1 MSHLRG
7 CRVWVTAAWIAGSTF
22 SASAGVRID
31 RVVADG
37 QELAVPRAEAGTTGE
52 RKGERPRVAVPWGT
66 KRLEFH
72 CSGGWG
78 NDAPVSPE
86 TDAPAMARGMRIR
99 HQLDPTDDGWR
110 DARATT
116 RVFIQFH
123 DAKGRVLDTAETT
136 LDGESADW
144 EGQPETS
151 VFHPHRLAAKAP
163 AGSDRVTAH
172 FLSHGGPEIVGWI
185 GIDDIAFTIDP
196 QDGGPSRRHPL
207 PLVVASEPP
216 QPLDTPDDWA
226 RRGSRSAIAQLRMR
240 PLPTPHPILV
250 LLDDSPTDYAGWA
263 MGRGLAVAPGDRVQL
278 TWTAAHSL
286 GVGGSTVAAYPGLEP
301 GRYTFRAGAFR
312 PGGEPTGRE
321 TGVSFDVTVPWYRR
335 PEVWLIGLTLG
346 IVGAIALARSL
357 ALRRIKQRLE
367 KVERAHA
374 LERERTRIARDLHDE
389 VGAALTEIAMQHY
402 WVQREVAAY
411 APPAALARLERARQS
426 AVDLVRSVD
435 AIVWAVNPANDT
447 LDRFVPYLTH
457 SVEQFLEAAGVTAR
471 IDVPD
476 HLPAVQLEGGVRH
489 GLLLVVREAVNNAVK
504 HAAPTRVWL
513 TARVAD
519 GRLAIIVEDDGCG
532 FDPEAVPATARS
544 GDRSGLGNM
553 RRRAEELGGVFT
565 LERRA
570 EGGTRVVIDVPLP
583 VQSGAAVS

>member
-1 MSHLRG
+1 M
-7 CRVWVTAAWIAGSTF
+7 AALIAGAALN
-22 SASAGVRID
+22 ASAGVRID
-31 RVVADG
+31 RIVADG
-37 QELAVPRAEAGTTGE
+37 RELATPRPAAGTAGARNGE
-52 RKGERPRVAVPWGT
+52 RVLVAVPWGT

-78 NDAPVSPE
+78 GDTPTTGE
-86 TDAPAMARGMRIR
+86 TDAPAMARGTRIR

-110 DARATT
+110 DPRART

-123 DAKGRVLDTAETT
+123 DARGRVLDTAETI
-136 LDGESADW
+136 LAGESAGW
-144 EGQPETS
+144 EGRPEAS
-151 VFHPHRLAAKAP
+151 AFHPHRLAATAP
-163 AGSDRVTAH
+163 AGSVHVTAH

-185 GIDDIAFTIDP
+185 GVDDIEFTITP
-196 QDGGPSRRHPL
+196 QDGGPTRRHPL
-207 PLVVASEPP
+207 PLVVASERP

-226 RRGSRSAIAQLRMR
+226 RRGSRSAIAQLRVR
-240 PLPTPHPILV
+240 PLPAPHPILV

-263 MGRGLAVAPGDRVQL
+263 LSRGLAVAPGDRVAL

-286 GVGGSTVAAYPGLEP
+286 GVGGATVAAYSALEP
-301 GRYTFRAGAFR
+301 GRYTFRVGAFR

-321 TGVSFDVTVPWYRR
+321 TSLSIDVAVPWYRR
-335 PEVWLIGLTLG
+335 PELWLVGLTLG
-346 IVGAIALARSL
+346 TVGTIALARSL
-357 ALRRIKQRLE
+357 ALRRIERRLE
-367 KVERAHA
+367 EVERAHA

-402 WVQREVAAY
+402 WVQREVAPY
-411 APPAALARLERARQS
+411 APPAALERLERARQS

-476 HLPAVQLEGGVRH
+476 RLPAVHLEGSVRH
-489 GLLLVVREAVNNAVK
+489 GLFLVVREAVNNAVK
-504 HAAPTRVWL
+504 HATPAHVWL
-513 TARVAD
+513 TARIAA
-519 GRLAIIVEDDGCG
+519 GRLAIVVEDDGRG
-532 FDPEAVPATARS
+532 FDPEAAPVTAGRS
-544 GDRSGLGNM
+544 GDRSGLDNM
-553 RRRAEELGGVFT
+553 RRRVEELGGIFS

-583 VQSGAAVS
+583 VDSAVAVSE